1 MRKVLKNCLWPKF
14 SVHRSIL
21 WILSVFFALG
31 IMITPAQATG
41 VYDLPTLGAGDS
53 TWIVDSADVLSL
65 ASERKIS
72 GNLKQLA
79 KKSGNEVRLVVI
91 RRLDY
96 GETIDSFADKL
107 FAQWYPTPEEQADET
122 LVVLDTLTNSS
133 AIRQGETAKALLADD
148 IAESVLTET
157 LGIPIKEGGKYNE
170 AIVGA
175 SDRLSAVL
183 AGNPDPG
190 PPEAQQLNI
199 ESTFTSAEDTDTT
212 SATIWVVVVLVVAT
226 IIPMATY
233 FFYVGFPGR

>member
-14 SVHRSIL
+14 SIHRSIL
-21 WILSVFFALG
+21 WILSIFFALG
-31 IMITPAQATG
+31 VLIAPAEATG
-41 VYDLPTLGAGDS
+41 VYDLPMLSAGDS
-53 TWIVDSADVLSL
+53 TWVVDSAEVLSL
-65 ASERKIS
+65 ASERKVN
-72 GNLKQLA
+72 GNLKKLA
-79 KKSGNEVRLVVI
+79 KQNGEEARLVVI

-107 FAQWYPTPEEQADET
+107 FTQWYPTPEEQADQT

-148 IAESVLTET
+148 IAESVLNET

-170 AIVGA
+170 AIVGV

-190 PPEAQQLNI
+190 PPEVQQLNI